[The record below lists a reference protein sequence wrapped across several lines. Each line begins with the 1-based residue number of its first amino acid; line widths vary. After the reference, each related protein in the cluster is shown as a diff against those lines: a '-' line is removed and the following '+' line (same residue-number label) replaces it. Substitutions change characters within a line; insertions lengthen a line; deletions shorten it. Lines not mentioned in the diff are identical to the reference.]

1 MLAGHALHSRVHSL
15 HKLLGPMMGGAAP
28 VVYADGCYRLND
40 AAGVG
45 VDAACFDAL
54 VRAGDQQAHAGHA
67 AAAAAAYRQ
76 ALHLYQGDLWVLGT
90 DVQALVERERLR
102 ACHLTVLAWLADYAY
117 GEQDYTAC
125 LDYAGRLLG
134 HDPCR
139 EDAHRLIMR
148 CYVRRGERAQALH
161 QYRLCAEILRAQ
173 FAATPEPETVALFE
187 QVRLDPRSI

>member
-1 MLAGHALHSRVHSL
+1 MTGSLERTRYRRWRALSKGVPKTSTWALHGTPPNSH
-15 HKLLGPMMGGAAP
+15 P
-28 VVYADGCYRLND
+28 D
-40 AAGVG
+40 
-45 VDAACFDAL
+45 L
-54 VRAGDQQAHAGHA
+54 VRR
-67 AAAAAAYRQ
+67 Y
-76 ALHLYQGDLWVLGT
+76 LGT
-90 DVQALVERERLR
+90 DVQALVERERLL

-173 FAATPEPETVALFE
+173 FAAT
-187 QVRLDPRSI
+187 